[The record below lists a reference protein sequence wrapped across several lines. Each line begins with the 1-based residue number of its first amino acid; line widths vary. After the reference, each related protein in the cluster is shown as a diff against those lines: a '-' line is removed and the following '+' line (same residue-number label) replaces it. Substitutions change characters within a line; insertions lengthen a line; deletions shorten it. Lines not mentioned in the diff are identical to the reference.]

1 MKYTI
6 NAGQQA
12 LEACRSSGHLVHPIV
27 PICGGAQSREK
38 AVDDAEGLRGQ
49 GAVPL
54 RSWAA
59 FVIQNRGMR
68 GHPARAVRVANERR
82 LRRQT
87 KRLDGTL
94 PRRNG
99 VQAPRH
105 WPAHDRPR
113 TAARPTRARRSANRD
128 SPAQSPRQPAPRRCG
143 RNGRP
148 WREAPPRREPARLAA
163 PGRPRRPPGG
173 HGTAPAATAR
183 WVGPGGRYPAEARR
197 RSRSGETLP
206 TRQGRQCV
214 RRRGTHL
221 DKGCAAAKGPV
232 QAALHVW
239 VELEDL
245 QPDRRRQVR
254 EGV

>member
-82 LRRQT
+82 QRS
-87 KRLDGTL
+87 
-94 PRRNG
+94 
-99 VQAPRH
+99 RH
-105 WPAHDRPR
+105 
-113 TAARPTRARRSANRD
+113 D
-128 SPAQSPRQPAPRRCG
+128 SPLQDDAVGTADLG
-143 RNGRP
+143 VK
-148 WREAPPRREPARLAA
+148 
-163 PGRPRRPPGG
+163 RRPVENLRVSQRLEGRVVPLEV
-173 HGTAPAATAR
+173 TAQPQQPQRAG
-183 WVGPGGRYPAEARR
+183 WGQEDVI
-197 RSRSGETLP
+197 
-206 TRQGRQCV
+206 
-214 RRRGTHL
+214 L